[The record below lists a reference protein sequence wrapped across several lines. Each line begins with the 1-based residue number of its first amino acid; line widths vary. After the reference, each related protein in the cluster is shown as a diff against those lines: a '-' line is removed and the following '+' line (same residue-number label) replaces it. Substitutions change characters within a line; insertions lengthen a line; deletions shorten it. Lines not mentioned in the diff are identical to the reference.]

1 MPDNINL
8 EENMGPGDAV
18 VTYFNVISTHGKE
31 LKQLGTGSKSWNFI
45 VLSESMGL
53 FEKDTQFISG
63 EVGILS
69 RINIVDELRISGGET
84 IQLRLATPQK
94 KEIELIAK
102 VYDINII
109 DYETANRAIVLK
121 FCSPEK
127 MTSDKIKFNRTYRKV
142 PYSDMAADIFST
154 LNSVGDKKLDVEPT
168 KNVGTLIVNNK
179 SPLAALNM
187 ITKTSISDT
196 YLGADYVFF
205 ETLDKMFKF
214 RSIESMVD
222 PDKNEPV
229 ITYYYDAPPK
239 SAHALSHLVRIRNY
253 KLLRMPNQVTD
264 VQSGMYSSR
273 LISNDLVKRQIKTTV
288 FDYDEHFK
296 KTKSVDYN
304 EINGETTSLTNN
316 KDYSKVSDS
325 RICFLP
331 KSFRAFDVEDNPGS
345 YEDFIEQ
352 NYLVRN
358 SQLLQHTAIRLQIT
372 VPGDSQRRVGEVVDV
387 MFPSSEEK
395 YSSSRGEDDM
405 LLSGRYLVAKIKHVF
420 TSKQNGY
427 YTVLLLVK
435 GTYKE
440 PLPESK

>member
-1 MPDNINL
+1 MSDSINL
-8 EENMGPGDAV
+8 DENMGPGDVAV
-18 VTYFNVISTHGKE
+18 THFNVISTHGKD
-31 LKQLGTGSKSWNFI
+31 LNKLAVGSKTWNYI

-63 EVGILS
+63 EVGIVTG
-69 RINIVDELRISGGET
+69 INIIDELRLSGGET
-84 IQLRLATPQK
+84 VQIKIATPQK
-94 KEIELIAK
+94 KEIQVVAK
-102 VYDINII
+102 VYDINVV
-109 DYETANRAIVLK
+109 DFETANRAIVLK

-142 PYSDMAADIFST
+142 SYSDMAADIFST
-154 LNSVGDKKLDVEPT
+154 LNSVGDKKLDVEST
-168 KNVGTLIVNNK
+168 KSVGTLILNNK

-205 ETLDKMFKF
+205 ETLDKIFKF

-222 PDKNEPV
+222 PNKNEPA
-229 ITYYYDAPPK
+229 ITYYYDAAPK
-239 SAHALSHLVRIRNY
+239 SAHSLTHLVRIRNY
-253 KLLRMPNQVTD
+253 QLLRMPNQVTD
-264 VQSGMYSSR
+264 IKKGMYSSK
-273 LISNDLVKRQIKTTV
+273 LISNDLVKRQISTTV
-288 FDYDEHFK
+288 FNYDEHFK

-304 EINGETTSLTNN
+304 EINGETTSLTND
-316 KDYSKVSDS
+316 KTYSKVTDS

-331 KSFRAFDVEDNPGS
+331 KSYRAFDIDDDPGS
-345 YEDFIEQ
+345 YEDFVEQ

-372 VPGDSQRRVGEVVDV
+372 VPGDSQRRVGEVVEV
-387 MFPSSEEK
+387 VFPSSEEK
-395 YSSSRGEDDM
+395 YSSSIGRTDM
-405 LLSGRYLVAKIKHVF
+405 LLSGRYLIAKTKHVL

-427 YTVLLLVK
+427 HTVLLLVK
-435 GTYKE
+435 GTYQT

>member
-1 MPDNINL
+1 MTDVVNL

-31 LKQLGTGSKSWNFI
+31 LKELGTGSKSWNFI
-45 VLSESMGL
+45 VISESMGL

-63 EVGILS
+63 EIGILS
-69 RINIVDELRISGGET
+69 RINIVDELRLSGGET

-142 PYSDMAADIFST
+142 PYSDMAADIFTT
-154 LNSVGDKKLDVEPT
+154 LNIVGDKKLDVETT

-187 ITKTSISDT
+187 ITKTSISEK

-205 ETLDKMFKF
+205 ESLDKMFKF

-222 PDKNEPV
+222 PNENEAA
-229 ITYYYDAPPK
+229 ITYYYDSPPK
-239 SAHALSHLVRIRNY
+239 SAQSISHLVRIRNY

-264 VQSGMYSSR
+264 VQRGMYSST
-273 LISNDLVKRQIKTTV
+273 LISNDLVKRQIKTTI
-288 FDYDEHFK
+288 FNYDDHFK

-304 EINGETTSLTNN
+304 EINGGVTSLTND
-316 KDYSKVSDS
+316 KDHSKVSDS

-331 KSFRAFDVEDNPGS
+331 KAFRAFDVEEDPGS

-372 VPGDSQRRVGEVVDV
+372 VPGDSQRRVGEIVAVV
-387 MFPSSEEK
+387 FPSSEEK
-395 YSSSRGEDDM
+395 YSSSSGDEDM
-405 LLSGRYLVAKIKHVF
+405 LLSGSYLVAKTKHVF

-427 YTVLLLVK
+427 YTILLLIK
-435 GTYKE
+435 GSYQT
-440 PLPESK
+440 PLPEAK